1 MAMTI
6 ESYLQII
13 DNYTFSQRTVQ
24 RAMEANN
31 ISAGTLVSNVPEKD
45 RDSAE
50 AAMWEAAASI
60 INGGAQRKQIGNRS
74 VTTANINPTKADRA
88 MWMQKANALRAKW
101 GLPVKEISTEIQD
114 YTPLW

>member
-6 ESYLQII
+6 ETYLQVL

-24 RAMEANN
+24 RAMEANH

-45 RDSAE
+45 LDLAE

-60 INGGAQRKQIGNRS
+60 VNGGSQRKQIGNRS
-74 VTTANINPTKADRA
+74 ITTASINSTKADRA

-101 GLPVKEISTEIQD
+101 GLPAKEMSTEIQD
-114 YTPLW
+114 FTPLW